1 MSGIIALFSKQNP
14 ISTTALKQ
22 GIECLKHRAPDQQQ
36 FWISPHRQVGLGHT
50 RLSILES
57 MHGEQPVANED
68 KTLMIVVNGA
78 FYDCERIQGDLT
90 KWGYRLRSDFDSE
103 MALHLYNE
111 FGTQCLHHL
120 RGDFA
125 FVIWDEPNQLLFA
138 ARDRFGIKPL
148 YYTFYNDI
156 LYLASEVK
164 ALFAA
169 GVPAHWDYESF
180 LQADHGV
187 LTGNRTLFANVYQVP
202 PGYFLLAS
210 RYGIQL
216 HRYWDFD
223 YPHLTE
229 LPFQKREEYSE
240 KLRDTLDE
248 AVRLRLRADVPVSCY
263 LSGGLDSS
271 TILGMAA
278 RHQSEPIHAFTVA
291 FDDEAYN
298 EEPIAREMATY
309 VGAHLHVIPVRQSDL
324 AEHFAEAIWHN
335 EMLAGN
341 ANIAAKFLLSRAVRD
356 AGYQIVLTGDGSDE
370 IFASYEFFKKD
381 SLRYNSKQQDEH
393 QNLREALK
401 LKHNPFNA
409 DSSTQ
414 ALNHIQRTLGFV
426 PAWIEA
432 FFKAHLNSRS
442 LYSEAF
448 RVEFARHDAYRI
460 FLNQIDIQKQLIGR
474 EPVHQSLYLWNKTI
488 LPNYLLRR
496 VGDGIEMAHSIYGR
510 LPFLDHKVVEFVRNI
525 PVSFKIRGMTEK
537 YVLQEAARPFI
548 IETIK
553 SRSFRAPPS
562 ILKPNNAL
570 HQLTQDTL
578 RGSQMTSV
586 PFYNQA
592 KVIQLLDELPTMAH
606 SQLRGIDLVLMKMLS
621 ACIIQEQFKLT

>member
-1 MSGIIALFSKQNP
+1 MSGIIALFSKQAP

-22 GIECLKHRAPDQQQ
+22 GLECLKHRAPDQQQ
-36 FWISPHRQVGLGHT
+36 FWISPHKKVGLGQT
-50 RLSILES
+50 RLSILER
-57 MHGEQPVANED
+57 MHGEQPVANGD

-78 FYDCERIQGDLT
+78 FYDCERIPGDLT
-90 KWGYRLRSDFDSE
+90 KWGYRLRSDSDSE

-120 RGDFA
+120 RGEFA
-125 FVIWDEPNQLLFA
+125 FVIWDESNQLLFA
-138 ARDRFGIKPL
+138 ARDRLGIKPL
-148 YYTFYNDI
+148 YYTFYNDT

-180 LQADHGV
+180 LQADNGV

-229 LPFQKREEYSE
+229 LQFQKSEEYIE

-248 AVRLRLRADVPVSCY
+248 AVRLRLRGDVPVGCY

-271 TILGMAA
+271 TILGMATS
-278 RHQSEPIHAFTVA
+278 HQSKPIHAFTVA

-298 EEPIAREMATY
+298 EEPIAREMAKQA
-309 VGAHLHVIPVRQSDL
+309 GAHLHVIPVRQSDL
-324 AEHFAEAIWHN
+324 AEHFADAIWHS
-335 EMLAGN
+335 EMLAVN
-341 ANIAAKFLLSRAVRD
+341 ANTVAKFLLSRAVRD
-356 AGYQIVLTGDGSDE
+356 AGYQVVLTGDGSDE
-370 IFASYEFFKKD
+370 IFASYGFFEKD
-381 SLRYNSKQQDEH
+381 MLRYNSEGQDE
-393 QNLREALK
+393 QTLKNRREELK
-401 LKHNPFNA
+401 RNDNPE
-409 DSSTQ
+409 SSTQ
-414 ALNHIQRTLGFV
+414 ALKHIQRTLGFV

-432 FFKAHLNSRS
+432 VFKEHIKSRS
-442 LYSEAF
+442 FYSPAF
-448 RVEFARHDAYRI
+448 MAQFAQHDAYRI
-460 FLNQIDIQKQLIGR
+460 FLNQIDIQGQLVGR
-474 EPVHQSLYLWNKTI
+474 EPVHQSLYLWDKTI

-496 VGDGIEMAHSIYGR
+496 LGDGIEMAHSISAR

-525 PVSFKIRGMTEK
+525 PVSFKISGMTEK

-548 IETIK
+548 IETIE

-578 RGSQMTSV
+578 CGSQMAKV

-592 KVIQLLDELPTMAH
+592 NVIQLLDELPTMTH
-606 SQLRGIDLVLMKMLS
+606 SQRRGIDSVLMKMLS
-621 ACIIQEQFKLT
+621 ACILQERFKLT